1 MQNNA
6 TSNVSNRASVIFILA
21 LLAGALYAAGFPI
34 KSLPALGFPTF
45 LGLGLLFYLLKEAL
59 TGGAPLS
66 LRRMALITL
75 GFSLGHYQLGFYWIP
90 YTLKEFGGLTA
101 PLNYLLGLGFSAVI
115 VPQFWCFT
123 LFLYFLRKKSLA
135 PRFTSNP
142 ALLAALLTLLE
153 SLIPQQFP
161 AHAGHVWMALPKLT
175 SLAPYFG
182 APFYSFITY
191 YVLLKL
197 VLSKKLRDHLLA
209 LGVLALV
216 VLASL
221 LTPSAWHSQK
231 TQDVLAVKL
240 VQPNVG
246 NFMKIA
252 SEAGDNL
259 ALRDVFSRYLELS
272 TKLAD
277 EKVQLIVWPETA
289 YPRLMQS
296 SLMKSNERLAPALIK
311 KVMEQ
316 TGADVLTG
324 GYDQNPKANLT
335 TNFETEYNTAFLF
348 SGQTQGLLD
357 YYHKMKLIPFGE
369 GLPFGPLNN
378 YLSQYITN
386 ISYFAKGERH
396 TLFQTQKGA
405 RFITPICYEILFDS
419 FISDYLDETES
430 RPHFIL
436 NLTNDSWYGIT
447 SEPYQHLFL
456 AKWRASEFQLPLVRM
471 TNTGV
476 TSVIY
481 PDGSESERITLDVA
495 QAKVYQVELKET
507 KTTLFQHLGLW
518 ASMIF
523 ALIFFAIELVLGAK
537 REKNPL

>member
-1 MQNNA
+1 MQNKA
-6 TSNVSNRASVIFILA
+6 FLTFFLA
-21 LLAGALYAAGFPI
+21 LFAGALYAAGFPI
-34 KSLPALGFPTF
+34 KSLGALGFPTF
-45 LGLGLLFYLLKEAL
+45 LGLALLFFLLRDVLQGSSAL
-59 TGGAPLS
+59 S
-66 LRRMALITL
+66 IRRMALVTL

-101 PLNYLLGLGFSAVI
+101 PFNYLLGLGFSAVI
-115 VPQFWCFT
+115 VPQLWCFI
-123 LFLYFLRKKSLA
+123 LFLYFLRKKNIA
-135 PRFTSNP
+135 PKLTTNP

-161 AHAGHVWMALPKLT
+161 AHAGHVWMALPQLT
-175 SLAPYFG
+175 TLAPYFG

-191 YVLLKL
+191 YLILKVIRAKQASDYLQSAVILLT
-197 VLSKKLRDHLLA
+197 
-209 LGVLALV
+209 V
-216 VLASL
+216 VAASL
-221 LTPSAWHSQK
+221 LTPSSWHQQK
-231 TQDVLAVKL
+231 SRDALGVKL

-259 ALRDVFSRYLELS
+259 ALRDVFERYLNLS
-272 TKLAD
+272 TAPSD
-277 EKVQLIVWPETA
+277 QESQLIVWPETA
-289 YPRLMQS
+289 YPKLMQS
-296 SLMKSNERLAPALIK
+296 ALMKNNERLAPSLVK
-311 KVMEQ
+311 RVMEQ

-324 GYDQNPKANLT
+324 GYDQNPKANLAT
-335 TNFETEYNTAFLF
+335 GFETEYNTAFLF
-348 SGQTQGLLD
+348 SAKNFGLSD
-357 YYHKMKLIPFGE
+357 YYHKMNLIPFGE

-378 YLSQYITN
+378 ILSKYITN

-396 TLFQTQKGA
+396 TLFETQKGA

-419 FISDYLDETES
+419 FISEYLDEAS
-430 RPHFIL
+430 DRPHFIL

-476 TSVIY
+476 TSVLY
-481 PDGSESERITLDVA
+481 PDGSESERINLDMA
-495 QAKVYQVELKET
+495 QAKVFQVELKET
-507 KTTLFQHLGLW
+507 KPTLFQHLGLW
-518 ASMIF
+518 GAMIF
-523 ALIFFAIELVLGAK
+523 ALIFFGFEAM

>member
-6 TSNVSNRASVIFILA
+6 VLQGSNRAGIQFILA

-34 KSLPALGFPTF
+34 KGLPPLGLPTF
-45 LGLGLLFYLLKEAL
+45 FGLGILFYLLRDSLSGERELPLKKMIL
-59 TGGAPLS
+59 T
-66 LRRMALITL
+66 IL

-90 YTLKEFGGLTA
+90 YTLKEFGGLEA

-115 VPQFWCFT
+115 VPQLWCFI
-123 LFLYFLRKKSLA
+123 LIIYFLRKKAIA
-135 PRFTSNP
+135 PRITSNH

-161 AHAGHVWMALPKLT
+161 AHAGHVWMAFPPLT
-175 SLAPYFG
+175 HLASYFG

-191 YVLLKL
+191 FVVLKL
-197 VLSKKLRDHLLA
+197 VQAKRRSDYFYGA
-209 LGVLALV
+209 TVAMLV

-221 LTPSAWHSQK
+221 FTPSSWHQGESSESIR
-231 TQDVLAVKL
+231 VKL

-259 ALRDVFSRYLELS
+259 ALKDVFARYLELS
-272 TKLAD
+272 TAAD
-277 EKVQLIVWPETA
+277 ESAVDLIVWPETA
-289 YPRLMQS
+289 YPRLIQS
-296 SLMKSNERLAPALIK
+296 SAMKSAPALVK
-311 KVMEQ
+311 RVMEQ

-324 GYDQNPKANLT
+324 GYDQNPRANLT
-335 TNFETEYNTAFLF
+335 TQFETEYNTAFLF
-348 SGQTQGLLD
+348 KADDQSLSD
-357 YYHKMKLIPFGE
+357 SYHKMKLIPFGE
-369 GLPFGPLNN
+369 GLPFGPLNGV
-378 YLSQYITN
+378 LSKYITN
-386 ISYFAKGERH
+386 ISYFAKGEKH
-396 TLFQTQKGA
+396 TLFRTRKDA

-419 FISDYLDETES
+419 FIADYLNANAQ

-481 PDGSESERITLDVA
+481 PDGSESERIELDLA
-495 QAKVYQVELKET
+495 TAKTYEIALKESRP
-507 KTTLFQHLGLW
+507 TLFQRIGLLGV
-518 ASMIF
+518 MIF
-523 ALIFFAIELVLGAK
+523 ALIFFAIDFTRG
-537 REKNPL
+537 RSPL